1 MTAWQS
7 TPSTDSS
14 SSINDDQRW
23 MAAALELAQLGEGFV
38 EPNPM
43 VGCVLVRDGV
53 CVGKGYHQRF
63 GGPHAEV
70 EAIRSATNTE
80 SIRGATAYVTLEPC
94 CHHGKTPPCADALID
109 AGIRRVV
116 VATEDPFPRVAGGGL
131 KKLRDQGIDVTVG
144 MLEKQAKQLLAPY
157 LKLTCTAQPWVIA
170 KWAMTIDGRIATR
183 TGSSQWITGDAAR
196 KEVHTLRGRVDA
208 IAVGM
213 GTVIADDP
221 MLTARPAGP
230 RTARRIVFT
239 GQRLPCLGS
248 KLITSANETPVLLV
262 TGPSASQRD
271 LDALRQAG
279 AQILACDSDEPTERV
294 TQTLSSLG
302 QAQVTNMMLEGGGGL
317 LGSFFDAGAIDECH
331 VYLGAKAF
339 GGSTATSPIGGQGI
353 ATVAEALAL
362 ELASIDRFDDDVRLI
377 YRRSS

>member
-1 MTAWQS
+1 
-7 TPSTDSS
+7 
-14 SSINDDQRW
+14 
-23 MAAALELAQLGEGFV
+23 MAAALELAQCGEGFV

-53 CVGKGYHQRF
+53 CVGQGYHQRF

-70 EAIRSATNTE
+70 QALDSAPDIE
-80 SIRGATAYVTLEPC
+80 SVREATAYVTLEPC
-94 CHHGKTPPCADALID
+94 CHHGKTPPCTDALVR

-131 KKLRDQGIDVTVG
+131 KQLRDQGIDVTVG
-144 MLEKQAKQLLAPY
+144 ILEKQAKQLLAPY

-196 KEVHTLRGRVDA
+196 KEVHILRGRVDA

-213 GTVIADDP
+213 GTVMADDP
-221 MLTARPAGP
+221 LLTARPAGP

-239 GQRLPCLGS
+239 GRRLPSLDS
-248 KLITSANETPVLLV
+248 KLITSANEIPVLLV
-262 TGPSASQRD
+262 AGPSASRHP
-271 LDALRQAG
+271 LDALRRAG
-279 AQILACDSDEPTERV
+279 AQVLTCDSDEPTERV
-294 TQTLSSLG
+294 TQTLCSLG
-302 QAQVTNMMLEGGGGL
+302 EDQVTNLMLEGGSGL

-331 VYLGAKAF
+331 VFLGAKAF

-353 ATVAEALAL
+353 ATVAEALAM
-362 ELASIDRFDDDVRLI
+362 ELASIDRFDHDIRLI